1 MKTLQGHV
9 FGAATAARVLQG
21 AINSEGSGR
30 WLSKEKKFHGLLDPM
45 TIKQKVIRRW
55 NAKRKR
61 KKKVT
66 RHS

>member
-45 TIKQKVIRRW
+45 TRKQKD
-55 NAKRKR
+55 KTMECETEEEKES
-61 KKKVT
+61 
-66 RHS
+66 H